1 LFEKINKIDMPLAKL
16 IKRKIYIQKEREKTP
31 KLLSYGQKRRKGDT
45 TKIQGTIKNY
55 FEN

>member
-16 IKRKIYIQKEREKTP
+16 IKRKIYIQKEREKRP